1 VRRRSADGAEAPTE
15 IPGHEWGGSAS
26 GREGGLVCRDT
37 TGSVG
42 RRRRRMGAA
51 HRLRYDST
59 SPTVCQRFGMDG
71 RAKTTRVGPTSHTQ
85 MSSEWWPHSGLHYRA
100 CAGPTPSASWH
111 GRKE

>member
-1 VRRRSADGAEAPTE
+1 MRRRSADGAEAPTE
-15 IPGHEWGGSAS
+15 IPGHEWGGSPS

-85 MSSEWWPHSGLHYRA
+85 MSSEWWVPLR
-100 CAGPTPSASWH
+100 TPL
-111 GRKE
+111 